1 MVEPS
6 PSVAVNLEES
16 KMKRFLAATL
26 VLSLFSVCTLVG
38 CSEETKQ
45 KDVSNIDGPNG
56 SVKKTTEITTERTG
70 DAKTGTNEPAK

>member
-1 MVEPS
+1 M
-6 PSVAVNLEES
+6 NLKEL

-45 KDVSNIDGPNG
+45 KDVSTTDGPNG
-56 SVKKTTEITTERTG
+56 SVKKTTETTIERTG
-70 DAKTGTNEPAK
+70 DAKPGSTEPAK